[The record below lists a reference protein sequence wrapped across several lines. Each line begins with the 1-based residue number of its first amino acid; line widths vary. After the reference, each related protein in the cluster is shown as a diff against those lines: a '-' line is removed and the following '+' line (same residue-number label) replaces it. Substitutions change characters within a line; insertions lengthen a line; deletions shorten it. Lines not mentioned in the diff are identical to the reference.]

1 MEKFAVSHALVHVL
15 GKDGTS
21 VGHTFSLGMGPC
33 GRDVTALEY
42 QLLPCGGV
50 RLLQY
55 SEPEQKFTHGR
66 LPDEVKHFVYPA
78 SIMTGAASFT
88 LE

>member
-1 MEKFAVSHALVHVL
+1 MEKFSVSHALVHVL

-50 RLLQY
+50 RLIQY
-55 SEPEQKFTHGR
+55 SQEPWHTK